1 MSRALFVLRG
11 YRWCAA
17 GVALL
22 FLAGELY
29 WFGSLLTPP
38 SPGSME
44 DVFTQVRIGMAQDEA
59 VRILKTY
66 HDPLDYD
73 CASAAQRELAVDA
86 ASGEC
91 VEVVI
96 GTNGRVIAKHYSSDL
111 FWEEWRAEAR
121 SLLAR

>member
-1 MSRALFVLRG
+1 MARALFVLRG
-11 YRWCAA
+11 YRCCAV

-38 SPGSME
+38 SPGSVE
-44 DVFTQVRIGMAQDEA
+44 DVLTRVHIGMAQDED
-59 VRILKTY
+59 VRILETY
-66 HDPLDYD
+66 HRRLDYD
-73 CASAAQRELAVDA
+73 HTFATQRELAVDA

-96 GTNGRVIAKHYSSDL
+96 GTNGKVVAKHYSSDW